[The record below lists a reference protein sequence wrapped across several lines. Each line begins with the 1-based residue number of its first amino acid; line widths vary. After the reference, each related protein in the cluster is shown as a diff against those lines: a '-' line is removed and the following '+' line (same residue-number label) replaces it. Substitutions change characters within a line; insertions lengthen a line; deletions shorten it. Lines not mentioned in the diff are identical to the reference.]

1 MSNSIFILKPIID
14 ALYEDAKRDREVM
27 EALKNKISMLEKE
40 NSDLY
45 AENRRLES
53 KVDGMVE
60 IDDAA
65 YAAEASA
72 PATCSTTCVIS
83 HAEEKVEN
91 KVVEPEEQAKQVEE
105 SVEELKTVKMV
116 GTVSKKEYMKEYQR
130 NYRKQRKDITL
141 NL

>member
-72 PATCSTTCVIS
+72 PATSVIS

-91 KVVEPEEQAKQVEE
+91 KVEEPESVEE
-105 SVEELKTVKMV
+105 PVEELKTVKMV
-116 GTVSKKEYMKEYQR
+116 GTVSKKEYMKEYQKK
-130 NYRKQRKDITL
+130 YRKQRKDITL

>member
-27 EALKNKISMLEKE
+27 ETLKNKISMLEKE

-45 AENRRLES
+45 AENRRLT
-53 KVDGMVE
+53 KMDGMVE
-60 IDDAA
+60 IDDEA

-72 PATCSTTCVIS
+72 PATCTIS
-83 HAEEKVEN
+83 HVEEKVEN
-91 KVVEPEEQAKQVEE
+91 KVVYPEEQSNPEEPEE
-105 SVEELKTVKMV
+105 SLKTVKMV
-116 GTVSKKEYMKEYQR
+116 GTLSKKEYMKEYQR
-130 NYRKQRKDITL
+130 NYRKQKKDITL

>member
-14 ALYEDAKRDREVM
+14 ALYEDAKRDREMM

-40 NSDLY
+40 NSELY

-72 PATCSTTCVIS
+72 PATSVTS

-105 SVEELKTVKMV
+105 QVEELKTVKMV

>member
-14 ALYEDAKRDREVM
+14 ALYEDAKKDREVM
-27 EALKNKISMLEKE
+27 EALKAKISMLEKE
-40 NSDLY
+40 NSELY
-45 AENRRLES
+45 AENRRLEL

-72 PATCSTTCVIS
+72 PATCTTTCAIS
-83 HAEEKVEN
+83 QAEEKVEN
-91 KVVEPEEQAKQVEE
+91 KVVEEEQAKQVEPEEE
-105 SVEELKTVKMV
+105 SLKTVKMV
-116 GTVSKKEYMKEYQR
+116 GTLSKKEYMKEYQR

>member
-14 ALYEDAKRDREVM
+14 ALYEDAKRDRDIM
-27 EALKNKISMLEKE
+27 EALKSKISMLEKE
-40 NSDLY
+40 NSELY

-72 PATCSTTCVIS
+72 PATCSTTCAIS
-83 HAEEKVEN
+83 QAEEKVEN
-91 KVVEPEEQAKQVEE
+91 KVEEEQVKQVEPEEE
-105 SVEELKTVKMV
+105 SLKTVKMV
-116 GTVSKKEYMKEYQR
+116 GTLSKKEYMKEYQR
-130 NYRKQRKDITL
+130 NYRKQKKDITL

>member
-40 NSDLY
+40 NSELY

-72 PATCSTTCVIS
+72 PATSAIS
-83 HAEEKVEN
+83 HVAENVEN
-91 KVVEPEEQAKQVEE
+91 IVVEPEQVEQVEQAEE
-105 SVEELKTVKMV
+105 SLKTVKMV

-130 NYRKQRKDITL
+130 NYRKQKKDITL

>member
-40 NSDLY
+40 NSELY

-72 PATCSTTCVIS
+72 PATCFTGATCTS
-83 HAEEKVEN
+83 HIEEKVEN
-91 KVVEPEEQAKQVEE
+91 TVIEPVEQEEQVEE
-105 SVEELKTVKMV
+105 SLKTVKMV
-116 GTVSKKEYMKEYQR
+116 GTLSKKEYMKEYQR

>member
-14 ALYEDAKRDREVM
+14 ALYEDVKKDREVM
-27 EALKNKISMLEKE
+27 DALKAKICMLEKE
-40 NSDLY
+40 NSELY

-53 KVDGMVE
+53 RVDGMVE

-72 PATCSTTCVIS
+72 PATCTTGSVIS
-83 HAEEKVEN
+83 HAEEN
-91 KVVEPEEQAKQVEE
+91 KVIEPVEPVEE
-105 SVEELKTVKMV
+105 SLKTVKMV
-116 GTVSKKEYMKEYQR
+116 GTVSKKEYMKEYQKK
-130 NYRKQRKDITL
+130 YRKQRKDITL

>member
-1 MSNSIFILKPIID
+1 MSSNSIFILKPIID
-14 ALYEDAKRDREVM
+14 ALYEDAKKDREMM

-40 NSDLY
+40 NSELY
-45 AENRRLES
+45 AENRRLA

-72 PATCSTTCVIS
+72 PATCFTGATCTTLQV
-83 HAEEKVEN
+83 EETVEN
-91 KVVEPEEQAKQVEE
+91 KVVEPVEQEKQVEE
-105 SVEELKTVKMV
+105 TLKTVKMI
-116 GTVSKKEYMKEYQR
+116 GTLSKKEYMKEYQR
-130 NYRKQRKDITL
+130 NYRKHKKDITM

>member
-14 ALYEDAKRDREVM
+14 ALYEDVKKDREVM
-27 EALKNKISMLEKE
+27 EALKAKISMLEKE
-40 NSDLY
+40 NLDLY

-53 KVDGMVE
+53 RVDGMVE

-72 PATCSTTCVIS
+72 PATCTTGSSTCTVS
-83 HAEEKVEN
+83 QVPVEEKN
-91 KVVEPEEQAKQVEE
+91 KVVEPVEPVEE
-105 SVEELKTVKMV
+105 SLKTVKMV
-116 GTVSKKEYMKEYQR
+116 GTVSKKEYMKEYQKK
-130 NYRKQRKDITL
+130 YRKQRKDITL

>member
-27 EALKNKISMLEKE
+27 EALKSKISMLEKE
-40 NSDLY
+40 NSELY

-72 PATCSTTCVIS
+72 PATCFTGATCTS
-83 HAEEKVEN
+83 HTEEKAENTVIEPVEQ
-91 KVVEPEEQAKQVEE
+91 EEQVEE
-105 SVEELKTVKMV
+105 SLKTVKMV
-116 GTVSKKEYMKEYQR
+116 GTLSKKEYMKEYQR

>member
-27 EALKNKISMLEKE
+27 ETLKSKISMLEKE

-45 AENRRLES
+45 AENRRLM

-72 PATCSTTCVIS
+72 PATCTIS
-83 HAEEKVEN
+83 HVEEKVEN
-91 KVVEPEEQAKQVEE
+91 KVVYPEEQSNPEEPEE
-105 SVEELKTVKMV
+105 SLKTVKMV
-116 GTVSKKEYMKEYQR
+116 GTLSKKEYMKEYQR
-130 NYRKQRKDITL
+130 NYRKQKKDITL

>member
-14 ALYEDAKRDREVM
+14 ALYEDVKKDREVM
-27 EALKNKISMLEKE
+27 DALKNKISMLEKE
-40 NSDLY
+40 NLELY

-72 PATCSTTCVIS
+72 PATCTTASASS
-83 HAEEKVEN
+83 HVEEN
-91 KVVEPEEQAKQVEE
+91 KIVEPEEQAKQVEP
-105 SVEELKTVKMV
+105 VEESLKTVKMV
-116 GTVSKKEYMKEYQR
+116 GTVSKKEYMKEYQKK
-130 NYRKQRKDITL
+130 YRKQRKDITL

>member
-27 EALKNKISMLEKE
+27 EALKNKISVLEKE
-40 NSDLY
+40 NSELY

-72 PATCSTTCVIS
+72 PATCTTACAIS
-83 HAEEKVEN
+83 QAEEKVEN
-91 KVVEPEEQAKQVEE
+91 KVEEEQVKQVEP
-105 SVEELKTVKMV
+105 VEELKTVKMV

>member
-27 EALKNKISMLEKE
+27 EALKNKISVLEKE

-91 KVVEPEEQAKQVEE
+91 KVEEPVEE
-105 SVEELKTVKMV
+105 PVEELKTVKMV

>member
-14 ALYEDAKRDREVM
+14 ALYEDAKKDREIM

-40 NSDLY
+40 NSELY

-60 IDDAA
+60 IDDAV

-72 PATCSTTCVIS
+72 PATCFTGATCTS
-83 HAEEKVEN
+83 HIEEKAENTVIEPVEQ
-91 KVVEPEEQAKQVEE
+91 EEQVEE
-105 SVEELKTVKMV
+105 SLKTVKMV
-116 GTVSKKEYMKEYQR
+116 GTLSKKEYMKEYQR

>member
-27 EALKNKISMLEKE
+27 EALKNKISVLEKE

-83 HAEEKVEN
+83 QAEEKVEN
-91 KVVEPEEQAKQVEE
+91 KVEEPEEP
-105 SVEELKTVKMV
+105 VEELKTVKMV

>member
-14 ALYEDAKRDREVM
+14 ALYEDVKKDREVM
-27 EALKNKISMLEKE
+27 DALKAKITMLEKE

-53 KVDGMVE
+53 KVE

-72 PATCSTTCVIS
+72 PATCTTGSTCAVS
-83 HAEEKVEN
+83 QLPAEEEN
-91 KVVEPEEQAKQVEE
+91 KVIEPVEPVEE
-105 SVEELKTVKMV
+105 SLKTVKMV
-116 GTVSKKEYMKEYQR
+116 GTVSKKEYMKEYQKK
-130 NYRKQRKDITL
+130 YRKQKKDITL

>member
-14 ALYEDAKRDREVM
+14 ALYEDAKKDREVM

-40 NSDLY
+40 NSELY

-72 PATCSTTCVIS
+72 PATCVIS
-83 HAEEKVEN
+83 HVEEKVEN
-91 KVVEPEEQAKQVEE
+91 KVVEPEEVEQVEQVEE
-105 SVEELKTVKMV
+105 SLKTVKMV
-116 GTVSKKEYMKEYQR
+116 GTLSKKEYMKEYQR

-141 NL
+141 HL

>member
-14 ALYEDAKRDREVM
+14 ALYEDVKKDREVM
-27 EALKNKISMLEKE
+27 DALKAKISVLEKE
-40 NSDLY
+40 NSELY

-53 KVDGMVE
+53 KVE

-72 PATCSTTCVIS
+72 PATCMTGSTCAVS
-83 HAEEKVEN
+83 QLPAEEEN
-91 KVVEPEEQAKQVEE
+91 KVIEPIEQVEE
-105 SVEELKTVKMV
+105 SLKTVKMV
-116 GTVSKKEYMKEYQR
+116 GTVSKKEYMKEYQKK
-130 NYRKQRKDITL
+130 YRKQKKDITL

>member
-27 EALKNKISMLEKE
+27 EALKSKISMLEKE
-40 NSDLY
+40 NSELY

-53 KVDGMVE
+53 KVDGMIE
-60 IDDAA
+60 IDDSA

-72 PATCSTTCVIS
+72 PATCTTACAIS

-91 KVVEPEEQAKQVEE
+91 KVVEPEEQVEPEEE
-105 SVEELKTVKMV
+105 SLKTVKMV

-130 NYRKQRKDITL
+130 NYRKHKKDITL

>member
-1 MSNSIFILKPIID
+1 MSSNSIFILKPIID

-27 EALKNKISMLEKE
+27 EALKSKISMLEKE
-40 NSDLY
+40 NSELY
-45 AENRRLES
+45 AVNRRLEL

-72 PATCSTTCVIS
+72 PATCTTTCAIS
-83 HAEEKVEN
+83 QAEEKVEN
-91 KVVEPEEQAKQVEE
+91 KVVEEEQAKQVEPEEE
-105 SVEELKTVKMV
+105 SLKTVKMV
-116 GTVSKKEYMKEYQR
+116 GTLSKKEYMKEYQR

>member
-14 ALYEDAKRDREVM
+14 ALYEDAKRDREMM

-72 PATCSTTCVIS
+72 PATSVIS

-91 KVVEPEEQAKQVEE
+91 KVEEPVEEQ
-105 SVEELKTVKMV
+105 VEELKTVKMV

-130 NYRKQRKDITL
+130 NYRKQCQE
-141 NL
+141 

>member
-14 ALYEDAKRDREVM
+14 ALYEDVKKDREVM
-27 EALKNKISMLEKE
+27 DALQAKISVLEKE
-40 NSDLY
+40 NSELY

-83 HAEEKVEN
+83 QAEEKVEN
-91 KVVEPEEQAKQVEE
+91 KVEEPVEEQ
-105 SVEELKTVKMV
+105 VEELKTVKMV

>member
-14 ALYEDAKRDREVM
+14 ALYEDAKKDREMM

-40 NSDLY
+40 NSELY

-72 PATCSTTCVIS
+72 PATCFTGATS
-83 HAEEKVEN
+83 HTEEKAE
-91 KVVEPEEQAKQVEE
+91 KAEQVEPVEQEEQVEE
-105 SVEELKTVKMV
+105 SLKTVKMV
-116 GTVSKKEYMKEYQR
+116 GTLSKKEYMKEYQR
-130 NYRKQRKDITL
+130 NYRKHKKDITM

>member
-27 EALKNKISMLEKE
+27 EALKNKISVLEKE
-40 NSDLY
+40 NSELY

-72 PATCSTTCVIS
+72 PATCTTACAIS
-83 HAEEKVEN
+83 QAEEKVEN
-91 KVVEPEEQAKQVEE
+91 KVVEEEQAKQVEPEEE
-105 SVEELKTVKMV
+105 SLKTVKMV
-116 GTVSKKEYMKEYQR
+116 GTLSKKEYMKEYQR

>member
-1 MSNSIFILKPIID
+1 
-14 ALYEDAKRDREVM
+14 
-27 EALKNKISMLEKE
+27 MLEKE
-40 NSDLY
+40 NSELY

-72 PATCSTTCVIS
+72 PATCFTGATCTS
-83 HAEEKVEN
+83 HTEEKAEQ
-91 KVVEPEEQAKQVEE
+91 VEPVEQEEQEEQVEE
-105 SVEELKTVKMV
+105 SLKTVKMV
-116 GTVSKKEYMKEYQR
+116 GTLSKKEYMKEYQR

>member
-1 MSNSIFILKPIID
+1 MSSNSIFILKPIID

-27 EALKNKISMLEKE
+27 EALKSKISMLEKE
-40 NSDLY
+40 NSELY

-72 PATCSTTCVIS
+72 PATCFTGATS

-91 KVVEPEEQAKQVEE
+91 TVIEPVEQEEQVEE
-105 SVEELKTVKMV
+105 SLKTVKMV
-116 GTVSKKEYMKEYQR
+116 GTLSKKEYMKEYQR

>member
-14 ALYEDAKRDREVM
+14 ALYEDVKKDREVM
-27 EALKNKISMLEKE
+27 DALKAKISVLEKE
-40 NSDLY
+40 NSELY

-53 KVDGMVE
+53 RVDGMVE

-72 PATCSTTCVIS
+72 PATCTTGSTCVVS
-83 HAEEKVEN
+83 KLPSEEEN
-91 KVVEPEEQAKQVEE
+91 KVIEPVEPVEE
-105 SVEELKTVKMV
+105 SLKTVKMV
-116 GTVSKKEYMKEYQR
+116 GTVSKKEYMKEYQKK
-130 NYRKQRKDITL
+130 YRKQRKDITL

>member
-1 MSNSIFILKPIID
+1 MLNSIFILKPIID
-14 ALYEDAKRDREVM
+14 ALYEDAKKDREMM

-40 NSDLY
+40 NLELY
-45 AENRRLES
+45 AENRRLA

-72 PATCSTTCVIS
+72 PATCFTGATS
-83 HAEEKVEN
+83 HTEEKAEN
-91 KVVEPEEQAKQVEE
+91 KVVEPVEQEEQVEE
-105 SVEELKTVKMV
+105 SLKTVKMV
-116 GTVSKKEYMKEYQR
+116 GTLSKKEYMKEYQR
-130 NYRKQRKDITL
+130 NYRKHKKNITL